1 MSESKFLNELHKI
14 RKQHHEEMC
23 KKDPR
28 DEMRRLEDRIKEL
41 LKNEG
46 LSLEWREAPLKI

>member
-14 RKQHHEEMC
+14 RKQHHEEMS

-28 DEMRRLEDRIKEL
+28 DEMRRLEDRMKEFL
-41 LKNEG
+41 RNEG
-46 LSLEWREAPLKI
+46 ISLVWREAPLKI